1 MMTHPPTGSDR
12 RLLRLTAMMLAASLS
27 VAIVPA
33 HGQEDLHE
41 LQMPMT
47 AEWQLVKDDRI
58 RNVRTY
64 ARLETGKR
72 FRSFKVEAVIAS
84 PPETLAR
91 LMLDFQSYT
100 RWYWS
105 VRESRLLQQ
114 VSPTEYYVYLVHN
127 APYGMPDR
135 DVILHAVVE
144 PQTPEKPYVLLHV
157 KAVPDFMPLQP
168 PLVRMPAEDMTI
180 RFTPLPEDRVRI
192 ESEGYV
198 DPGGR
203 VPPWASNFVQ
213 RSAPY
218 GIIVNIQRMVEKEEY
233 ARSGAP
239 LPFPIYRFGETPI
252 AAP

>member
-1 MMTHPPTGSDR
+1 MMNSQPTGAIT
-12 RLLRLTAMMLAASLS
+12 RLLRPLTVALAIQLAAFGAP
-27 VAIVPA
+27 AIA
-33 HGQEDLHE
+33 QEDLHE

-64 ARLETGKR
+64 ARLEPGKR

-84 PPETLAR
+84 TPETLAR
-91 LMLDFQSYT
+91 LMLDFSSYT

-144 PQTPEKPYVLLHV
+144 PQTADKPYVMLHV
-157 KAVPDFMPLQP
+157 KAAPDFMPLQP

-180 RFTPLPEDRVRI
+180 RFTPLSEDRVRI

-203 VPPWASNFVQ
+203 VPSWAANFVQ

-233 ARSGAP
+233 ARGDTP
-239 LPFPIYRFGETPI
+239 LPFPIYRFGETP
-252 AAP
+252 AR